1 MQGAR
6 AGRRVARQWR
16 RCRKKEVAGVVV
28 DGGSGRK
35 KKRKEEEEVKRGND
49 DVKKKGR
56 KVGGREDRK
65 EIERVGRIELY
76 GTLIRGRNSEG
87 TGTL

>member
-16 RCRKKEVAGVVV
+16 RCRKKEVADVVV

-35 KKRKEEEEVKRGND
+35 KKRKEEEVKRGND

-56 KVGGREDRK
+56 KVGGREGRK
-65 EIERVGRIELY
+65 EIESVDRIELY